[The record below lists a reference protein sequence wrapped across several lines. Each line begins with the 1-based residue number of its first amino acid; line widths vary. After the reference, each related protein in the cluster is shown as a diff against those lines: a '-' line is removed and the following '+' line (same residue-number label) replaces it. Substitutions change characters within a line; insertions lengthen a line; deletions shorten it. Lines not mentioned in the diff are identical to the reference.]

1 MSTVTELISIPRE
14 VSLNARERVREALLC
29 RKPDRI
35 PKALGFFDQSLAAIA
50 PAAPED
56 YFTLDIGYVDFEPP
70 NNQDDFRRYLDRLP
84 PDIHVGNPAQLRT
97 YHEWHYHPERGAAR
111 PLGSIRSLREL
122 ARYVL
127 PNLSHPPRHAGLAD
141 QVRRWHARGVAVAGS
156 PPHLGGELFEAAW
169 RLRGFENFM
178 TDLVD
183 RPQLADYLLDQLT
196 SMLIENALILARAGV
211 DILLL
216 DDDVAMPTGLMIG
229 PAAWRR
235 YFKDRMARVINI
247 AREELPDLLIFY
259 HCDGDFTRL
268 IPDLVEIGVN
278 VINPVQPDCMDAA
291 SIKREF
297 GDRLA
302 IWGAVGSARL
312 WDWGTPDLVRSE
324 VRRCIQTLGPE
335 GLLLA
340 PAYDIDFAPFANI
353 VAFIEA
359 VEEFGGN

>member
-1 MSTVTELISIPRE
+1 M
-14 VSLNARERVREALLC
+14 NARERVREALLC

-56 YFTLDIGYVDFEPP
+56 YFTSGHPLREFDPP
-70 NNQDDFRRYLDRLP
+70 NNQDDFPALSGSLCP
-84 PDIHVGNPAQLRT
+84 QDIHVGSPAQLRT
-97 YHEWHYHPERGAAR
+97 YHEWQYHPERGAAR
-111 PLGSIRSLREL
+111 PLSSIRSLKEL

-127 PNLSHPPRHAGLAD
+127 PNLSNPSRHAGLAKK
-141 QVRRWHARGVAVAGS
+141 VRRWHARGFAVAGS

-178 TDLVD
+178 IDLVD
-183 RPQLADYLLDQLT
+183 RPELADYLLDQLT

-235 YFKDRMARVINI
+235 HFKDRLARVINI
-247 AREELPDLLIFY
+247 AREESPDLLIFY
-259 HCDGDFTRL
+259 HCDGNFTRL

-291 SIKREF
+291 
-297 GDRLA
+297 
-302 IWGAVGSARL
+302 VH
-312 WDWGTPDLVRSE
+312 
-324 VRRCIQTLGPE
+324 QTG
-335 GLLLA
+335 
-340 PAYDIDFAPFANI
+340 IR
-353 VAFIEA
+353 
-359 VEEFGGN
+359 

>member
-1 MSTVTELISIPRE
+1 VNS
-14 VSLNARERVREALLC
+14 RERVRQALLC

-50 PAAPED
+50 PTAPED
-56 YFTLDIGYVDFEPP
+56 YFTLDIRYVEFAPP
-70 NNQDDFRRYLDRLP
+70 NNQDDFRRYLDLLP
-84 PDIHVGNPAQLRT
+84 ADIHLGSLAQLRT
-97 YHEWHYHPERGAAR
+97 YHEWQYHPERGPDR
-111 PLGSIRSLREL
+111 LLSGIRSVKDLV
-122 ARYVL
+122 RYVL
-127 PNLSHPPRHAGLAD
+127 PDLSNPARHAGLAG
-141 QVRRWHARGVAVAGS
+141 QVKRWQARGFAVAGS

-169 RLRGFENFM
+169 RLRGFEKFM
-178 TDLVD
+178 TDLVE
-183 RPQLADYLLDQLT
+183 RAELADYLLDQLT
-196 SMLIENALILARAGV
+196 AMLIENALILARAGV

-229 PAAWRR
+229 PVTWRR
-235 YFKDRMARVINI
+235 YFKDRLARVINI
-247 AREELPDLLIFY
+247 AREESPELLIFY

-278 VINPVQPDCMDAA
+278 VINPVQPDCMHGAA
-291 SIKREF
+291 IKQEF

-312 WDWGTPDLVRSE
+312 WDWGTPDQIRSE

-353 VAFIEA
+353 AAFVEA
-359 VEEFGGN
+359 AMEFGCN